1 MGNRFK
7 HKTYSYKTFR
17 KKKNTGKNLQ
27 GRGVVNGHD
36 TKSTTH
42 QRKSSVYLTFSTIR
56 TWSEKIQVK
65 RMKRQPTDWEREL
78 RSTHLTKDLYK
89 ENIENP

>member
-1 MGNRFK
+1 MK
-7 HKTYSYKTFR
+7 HTAIKLLE
-17 KKKNTGKNLQ
+17 KKKKTGKNLQ

-78 RSTHLTKDLYK
+78 RSTHLTKDLYI
-89 ENIENP
+89 ENIENS